1 MKKELIISKR
11 RRTVS
16 FTQKVESVSN
26 EGITTIFRMDRGKY
40 LDREIN
46 RKRQLLSQE
55 TKREVIKYYKIT
67 SQRMVEINKNEYDK
81 FSLLGFPVKEVR
93 SIK

>member
-1 MKKELIISKR
+1 MKKELIIGKR

-16 FTQKVESVSN
+16 FAKKDESVSN

-40 LDREIN
+40 LDKEIN

-55 TKREVIKYYKIT
+55 IKREVIKYYKIT
-67 SQRMVEINKNEYDK
+67 SQRMIEINRSEYDK